1 MKVTENDNIITVDV
15 DDTLVIWNVPPGRE
29 EECITFDNFGYAQ
42 RLLPHRKHIELL
54 KQFKVRG
61 HYIIVWSQ
69 GGYQWARE
77 VVKVL
82 GLEEWVDEV
91 KTKPKWYI
99 DDLPANSWMK
109 RTYLDLNGKR
119 MPCKDVETVDWEE
132 LEGDKKPNNQE

>member
-1 MKVTENDNIITVDV
+1 MIVTENDNIIGVDV
-15 DDTLVIWNVPPGRE
+15 DDTLVMWDIPAGRE
-29 EECITFDNFGYAQ
+29 EECITFDNFGYTQ
-42 RLLPHRKHIELL
+42 RLLPHRKHIELI

-69 GGYQWARE
+69 GGYGWARE

-82 GLEEWVDEV
+82 GLEDWVDEI
-91 KTKPKWYI
+91 KTKPKWII
-99 DDLPANSWMK
+99 DDLPANSWTK

-132 LEGDKKPNNQE
+132 